1 VSDIETMIRAQAE
14 TDNRAAPSVTSAE
27 ARARAGAGTVEVAA
41 LVPSAPPRRTPGR
54 LAAAAVVLVVLA
66 IGLATVVS
74 LGTSARRGARPATSN
89 PPRSE
94 MPIGWSAI
102 PVVPFANRS
111 APLQVWTGRDLLV
124 VGGYT
129 VHNELADGGAFDPST
144 RTWTVVPSGPFAFGQ
159 NDAFAVWDG
168 HELLVWQTVTT
179 RSNPALLGAAYN
191 PSTRTWRGIASNP
204 LPARTAA
211 PTSQVAVWAGSEV
224 LAWSADPSDGLAP
237 GSKHV
242 QRSAVYDPI
251 ADSWHTIYP
260 APIGATDATAVWT
273 GTEVEFFGW
282 ISDHVFPVVVPVPT
296 QDPVVAY
303 SPADGTW
310 QFPRTRFPYSQLE
323 PVAATWTGGET
334 IVWGAKSD
342 AYAYDPARREWARL
356 PKVPITSGECYPQ
369 AAAAGNAA
377 FAYAC
382 GLAALLDPVT
392 HQWQRVATPLRALEA
407 NQKTYTTGPTSAGTG
422 IAFWNAGAPSTQPQ
436 GWWYQPAHQ

>member
-1 VSDIETMIRAQAE
+1 VSELETMIRAQAE
-14 TDNRAAPSVTSAE
+14 TDDRAAPSVSAAE
-27 ARARAGAGTVEVAA
+27 ARARAGAGNVEVAA
-41 LVPSAPPRRTPGR
+41 LVPSAPPRRTRRR

-74 LGTSARRGARPATSN
+74 FGTSARRGSRPATSN
-89 PPRSE
+89 PTRSE

-102 PVVPFANRS
+102 PASPFANRS
-111 APLQVWTGRDLLV
+111 APLQVWTGRELLV

-129 VHNELADGGAFDPST
+129 VHNELADGAAFDPST
-144 RTWTVVPSGPFAFGQ
+144 RKWTVVPPGPFAFGQ

-204 LPARTAA
+204 LPTRTAA

-224 LAWSADPSDGLAP
+224 LAWSADPSAGLAP
-237 GSKHV
+237 DSKHV
-242 QRSAVYDPI
+242 QLSAVYDPVKNTWQI
-251 ADSWHTIYP
+251 IEP
-260 APIGATDATAVWT
+260 APLGATDAAAVWT

-282 ISDHVFPVVVPVPT
+282 INNHVFPDVVPVPT

-303 SPADGTW
+303 TPADGMW
-310 QFPRTRFPYSQLE
+310 QLPRTQFPYSQLE
-323 PVAATWTGGET
+323 PVAATWTGRET

-342 AYAYDPARREWARL
+342 AYEYDFARREWTNL
-356 PKVPITSGECYPQ
+356 PKVPITTGECYPQ
-369 AAAAGNAA
+369 AATAGDSA

-382 GLAALLDPVT
+382 GMAALLDPVS
-392 HQWQRVATPLRALEA
+392 HQWHPIATPLRALEA
-407 NQKTYTTGPTSAGTG
+407 SQKTNTTGPTSAGTG

-436 GWWYQPAHQ
+436 GWWYQPPHQ